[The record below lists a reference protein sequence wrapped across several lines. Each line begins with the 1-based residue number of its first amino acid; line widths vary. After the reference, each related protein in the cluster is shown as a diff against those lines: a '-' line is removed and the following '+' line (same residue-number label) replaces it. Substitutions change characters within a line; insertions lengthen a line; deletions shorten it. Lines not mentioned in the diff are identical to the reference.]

1 MKPAVPPADEEQRL
15 AELRSLDILDTEA
28 EKDFDDIVRLVA
40 HICDTPISNISFV
53 DADRQWFK
61 AAVGLEDRETPRDV
75 AFCAHTIL
83 GDELFV
89 VEDAATDERFHD
101 NPLVTDN
108 PGIRFYAGMP
118 LTTASGARIGAL
130 CAIDR
135 TPRQLTDEQRNAL
148 AVLSRHVSTMLEL
161 RRANVKISEQNRR
174 LQELSDL
181 KSRLMAILA
190 HDLRS
195 PMANI
200 VSFISLLQNK
210 AVTADEQQELLD
222 ELASMLKSTEYL
234 LSNVIGWSSR
244 ELGEAPFEIHDIPLE
259 SLVREILEPLEKDVV
274 AKANT
279 IAVEI
284 ETGDTVRSDRNV
296 LIFIIWNLLTNANK
310 FTRNGRITV
319 SAQKDSELTRVCVRD
334 TGMGIAPDRIS
345 TLFDWNSRKQA
356 VGTDGER
363 GAGLAM
369 LFCHDFSRKIGGQID
384 VESELGRGTAITLSL
399 PHTPVVPLA
408 SERNQIPTEGQT
420 ASESYRHNGAAAA
433 DQA

>member
-1 MKPAVPPADEEQRL
+1 MKSAELPADEDKRL
-15 AELRSLDILDTEA
+15 AELRGLDILDTDA
-28 EKDFDDIVRLVA
+28 EKDFDDIVHLVA
-40 HICDTPISNISFV
+40 QICETPISNISFV

-83 GDELFV
+83 GNELFV
-89 VEDAATDERFHD
+89 VEDATTDERFHD

-118 LTTASGARIGAL
+118 ITTASGARIGAL

-135 TPRQLTDEQRNAL
+135 TPRILTEEQIAAL
-148 AVLSRHVSTMLEL
+148 GVLSRHVSTLLEL
-161 RRANVKISEQNRR
+161 RRAHAQILEQNRR

-200 VSFISLLQNK
+200 VSFISLLQNN

-244 ELGEAPFEIHDIPLE
+244 ELGEAPFLIHDIPLE
-259 SLVREILEPLEKDVV
+259 SLVREILEPLEKDIA
-274 AKANT
+274 AKSNAL
-279 IAVEI
+279 AVEI
-284 ETGDTVRSDRNV
+284 EAGEIVRSDRNV

-310 FTRNGRITV
+310 FTRGGRITV
-319 SAQKDSELTRVCVRD
+319 SVQKDSEVTRIRVRD
-334 TGMGIAPDRIS
+334 TGVGIPPDRIS
-345 TLFDWNSRKQA
+345 TLFDWGSRKQA
-356 VGTDGER
+356 AGTDGER

-369 LFCHDFSRKIGGQID
+369 LFCHDFARKIGGQID
-384 VESELGRGTAITLSL
+384 VKSGLGHGTAVTLSL
-399 PHTPVVPLA
+399 PNTPVAPSA
-408 SERNQIPTEGQT
+408 SERNQVTTERQAATEPYG
-420 ASESYRHNGAAAA
+420 HNGAAVA